1 MIELL
6 YGKVPMTG
14 WQPPDCENRFIGIH
28 REEVALMTAYE
39 ILSTFM
45 EILALLMSFGSLLV
59 ALLTFLDKRNR
70 KK

>member
-1 MIELL
+1 MSS
-6 YGKVPMTG
+6 GHPFSTDRSGAKT
-14 WQPPDCENRFIGIH
+14 
-28 REEVALMTAYE
+28 VALMTAYE